1 MPGTASIFMRKSGTQ
16 KSWMTS
22 LEWMRNFTDRPS
34 GR

>member
-1 MPGTASIFMRKSGTQ
+1 MPGTASIFMRKAGTQ

-22 LEWMRNFTDRPS
+22 LDWTVKFTGVLT